1 MYTAPFHDRLKDY
14 VNKGRARFFT
24 PGHKG
29 VLQDIDLTELDD
41 TDNLFAP
48 GEALTKA
55 RRQAAA
61 YFGACQT
68 LFSAGGN
75 TLCIQTMLKMAH
87 KGGNMLFHRHIHAS
101 AVHTAALLGITPL
114 WLYEHI
120 LSPDTVEKE
129 LRAHTVD
136 AVYIT
141 SPDYYG
147 QLQDITGLSAVCRKH
162 NVPLLVDNAHGSH
175 LVPFGLH
182 PLTLGAGATACSA
195 HKTLPVLTGGAF
207 LNVGEFFA
215 GESENLL
222 SHMKLFAS
230 TSPNFTTLASLD
242 TCIKWLY
249 EEGNSLLLQTAEK
262 VTRLRE
268 FAHNAKIPLL
278 DGPDIDPLRL
288 TLCIDGAAAKQH
300 FHKNRVEPE
309 LCDSGHAVFLCS
321 PFNNNWDFEYLYDAI
336 ETLPAS
342 CPKPPPL
349 VIPPCETV
357 MTPREAMLAVNTE
370 YAGITPALVG
380 KIAAESPFVCPPGRP
395 LIVAGERITKE
406 VIENAKYYSILR
418 IKVVK

>member
-1 MYTAPFHDRLKDY
+1 MFPAPLYDRLTGYAK
-14 VNKGRARFFT
+14 KERARFFT

-29 VLQDIDLTELDD
+29 TLHPLDLTELDG

-55 RRQAAA
+55 QQQAAD
-61 YFGACQT
+61 YFGTHKT

-87 KGGNMLFHRHIHAS
+87 KGGKMLVHRHLHAS
-101 AVHTAALLGITPL
+101 AVHGLALLGITPL

-120 LSPDTVEKE
+120 LSSDTVEKE
-129 LRAHTVD
+129 LHAHAVE

-147 QLQDITGLSAVCRKH
+147 QLQDITGLSAVCRKY

-182 PLTLGAGATACSA
+182 PLTLGADATACSA

-215 GESENLL
+215 DESENLL

-242 TCIKWLY
+242 MCIKWLY
-249 EEGNSLLLQTAEK
+249 EEGDTLLLQTAEK
-262 VTRLRE
+262 VTALRE
-268 FAHNAKIPLL
+268 TAGKAGISVLNGA
-278 DGPDIDPLRL
+278 DIDPLRL
-288 TLCIDGAAAKQH
+288 TLCIDGNAAIAH
-300 FHKNRVEPE
+300 FHRRGVEPE
-309 LCDSGHAVFLCS
+309 MCDSGHVVFLCS
-321 PFNNNWDFEYLYDAI
+321 PFNTGRDFERLHEAI
-336 ETLPAS
+336 HTLAVS
-342 CPKPPPL
+342 APKPPPL
-349 VIPPCETV
+349 VIPACEPV
-357 MTPREAMLAVNTE
+357 MTPREAMLAQNTE
-370 YAGITPALVG
+370 HVEISPSIVG
-380 KIAAESPFVCPPGRP
+380 RIAAESPFVCPPGRP
-395 LIVAGERITKE
+395 LIAAGERITKE
-406 VIENAKYYSILR
+406 VIENAKYYSIFR